1 MKKIRITGLLL
12 LAPLTLLCAC
22 SNASPLSFTA
32 NWYKNTSI
40 STVSDTYE
48 KLEYTVTFSPAETTA
63 LSVEYDEGSYVTEL
77 KNEMLTLS
85 DGTVAEGYILTS
97 DLTISGRYTLNGLKG
112 ETFNDYTHS
121 VVKFLSAGEK
131 LRPVESEKTVHS
143 TSALTDNPT
152 SLENASQLFYYSIV
166 TEYDAALTKATQTF
180 NDLSKTDA
188 EPVIEEFDVS
198 GSDTFLDNEQ
208 IAFALRGLDL
218 SAAPSFRTINTV
230 MNSVQTVSVSATA
243 ATETIHFEMDG
254 TAIEDTTI
262 TVYEASV
269 SYQTDLSGSAQKAVY
284 AATTSAENNMYRNVL
299 LRLQA
304 PVLQSLGTLTYSLSK
319 AQFATKN

>member
-63 LSVEYDEGSYVTEL
+63 FSVEYDEGSYVTEL

-85 DGTVAEGYILTS
+85 DGTVAEGYVLTS
-97 DLTISGRYTLNGLKG
+97 DLTISGRYTLNGLTG

-143 TSALTDNPT
+143 TSALTNNPV
-152 SLENASQLFYYSIV
+152 SLDSATQLFYYSIV
-166 TEYDAALTKATQTF
+166 TKYDAALTTATQTF
-180 NDLSKTDA
+180 NDLSQTDA
-188 EPVIEEFDVS
+188 DPVITEFDVS

-218 SAAPSFRTINTV
+218 STAPSFRTINTV
-230 MNSVQTVSVSATA
+230 MNSVQTISVSATA
-243 ATETIHFEMDG
+243 AAEEIHFEMDG

-269 SYQTDLSGSAQKAVY
+269 SYKTDLSGSPQTAVY
-284 AATTSAENNMYRNVL
+284 AATTSAGNNVYRNVL